1 MDNGR
6 QLQMYEI
13 VRTLEKQHFTK
24 GGRAMLVVMVRC
36 LQCGETKEV
45 LEQNAM
51 RSNRLKRAHCA
62 ACIKHRYHHMT
73 GTRPYRIWKGAR
85 ERCENPQ
92 SPNWQNY
99 GGRGIRMCPAWS
111 KSFTAFWHDMGPSYS
126 DDLTIERI
134 NVNGHYS
141 PDNCRWASNMEQQAN
156 KRNNRVVSYQ
166 GETMH
171 LAEFVR
177 RAGFSKI
184 MLMTRLNRGMTGDAA
199 VESALSSTYG
209 KGQNA
214 RRGRMFTTWLRVAR
228 AINS

>member
-1 MDNGR
+1 
-6 QLQMYEI
+6 MYEI
-13 VRTLEKQHFTK
+13 VRTLEKQHVTK
-24 GGRAMLVVMVRC
+24 GGRVTSVVLARC
-36 LQCGETKEV
+36 LQCGETKEA
-45 LEQNAM
+45 LEQNVM

-62 ACIKHRYHHMT
+62 ACIQHHYHHMT
-73 GTRPYRIWKGAR
+73 GTRPFRIWKSMR